1 MKKFLKFIL
10 IAALIA
16 LGLFAFISF
25 RDHRPAIDPHAP
37 AQEDG
42 IREDGIYTSKEDVA
56 LYLYTYH
63 KLPSN
68 YVTKDKAKDM
78 GWVASKGNLQDVCD
92 SCSIGGDR
100 FGNREGKL
108 PKKDGRVY
116 YECDI
121 DYNGGTRNEKRI
133 VYSSDWLI
141 YYTQDHYRTFELL
154 YGEEE

>member
-16 LGLFAFISF
+16 LGLFAFVSY
-25 RDHRPAIDPHAP
+25 RNHRPMIGPDPGV
-37 AQEDG
+37 QEDG

-68 YVTKDKAKDM
+68 YVTKDRAKDM

-92 SCSIGGDR
+92 NCSIGGDR

-121 DYNGGTRNEKRI
+121 DYHGGIRNEKRI

-141 YYTQDHYRTFELL
+141 YYTQDHYNTFELL
-154 YGEEE
+154 YGEE

>member
-10 IAALIA
+10 IAALLA

-25 RDHRPAIDPHAP
+25 RNHAPGIDPEPPVTENA
-37 AQEDG
+37 

-56 LYLYTYH
+56 LYLYTYQ
-63 KLPSN
+63 KLPRN
-68 YVTKDKAKDM
+68 FVTKDKAKEM
-78 GWVASKGNLQDVCD
+78 GWKSSEGNLQKVCD

-121 DYNGGTRNEKRI
+121 DYHGGSRNGKRI
-133 VYSSDWLI
+133 VYSNDGLI
-141 YYTQDHYRTFELL
+141 YYTDDHYNTFELL

>member
-16 LGLFAFISF
+16 LGLFVYF
-25 RDHRPAIDPHAP
+25 RLSSDPIVEP
-37 AQEDG
+37 EPSIQENV
-42 IREDGIYTSKEDVA
+42 IKEDGIYTSKEDVA
-56 LYLYTYH
+56 LYLHTYR
-63 KLPSN
+63 KLPRN

-78 GWVASKGNLQDVCD
+78 GWKASEGNLQKVCD

-121 DYNGGTRNEKRI
+121 DYHGGTRNEKRI
-133 VYSSDWLI
+133 VYSNDGLI
-141 YYTQDHYRTFELL
+141 YYTEDHYNTFELL
-154 YGEEE
+154 YGEEK